1 MAEPSILFVCAN
13 RGQLGNALPVARA
26 LAAGGGCAHVLAMD
40 ALHAQ
45 SVGEAL
51 EHQTLP
57 AGVTWSQAP
66 LPQLNPPFARRSFP
80 GRLRCVLRLAP
91 QLAGLSRQYQA
102 VVVGMDGAFER
113 VLLREARREGRFTA
127 LILDGPILG
136 APRLRSGPGAAW
148 SARRWLRFHGRRAL
162 LKLCC
167 ALGLEPYAP
176 GLLAHTRLDRIYT
189 MGAFTTR
196 TLAGH
201 GLHATLETTGIPRLA
216 ELAGDPLDL
225 EPEPNRVLYATAA
238 FRWHDEPWLDRRQ
251 QHNLEALADALPRAG
266 WELHVRL
273 HPREDPERFRTLVGR
288 PGVFVS
294 PASRP
299 LFDEIAAARAVVTSV
314 STTAIEALGLGRPVF
329 IHLDGFPADH
339 SEYVLGA
346 CLPVTRSAAALVDEL
361 AKLRD
366 GDAPEPR
373 LPRDV
378 WSPDTPHAGERIA
391 GSLCEALAARR

>member
-1 MAEPSILFVCAN
+1 VAKPSVLFVCAN

-26 LAAGGGCAHVLAMD
+26 LAARGGRAHLLAMD
-40 ALHAQ
+40 AIHAQ
-45 SVGEAL
+45 GVGDAL
-51 EHQTLP
+51 EHEALP
-57 AGVTWSQAP
+57 AGVTWSQARLP
-66 LPQLNPPFARRSFP
+66 LLDPPFARRSFLS
-80 GRLRCVLRLAP
+80 RLHSVMRLAP
-91 QLAGLSRQYQA
+91 VLAGLSREYHA
-102 VVVGMDGAFER
+102 IVVGMDGAFER
-113 VLLREARREGRFTA
+113 VLLREARGDGRFTA

-136 APRLRSGPGAAW
+136 APRLRTGPGAAW

-162 LKLCC
+162 LKLTG

-176 GLLAHTRLDRIYT
+176 GLLAHTPLDRIYT
-189 MGAFTTR
+189 MGAFTTH

-201 GLHATLETTGIPRLA
+201 GLHAALETTGIPRLA
-216 ELAGDPLDL
+216 ELAGEPLDL

-251 QHNLEALADALPRAG
+251 QHNLEALAEALPRAG

-273 HPREDPERFRTLVGR
+273 HPREDPERFRALVGR
-288 PGVFVS
+288 PGVLVS

-299 LFDEIAAARAVVTSV
+299 LIDEIAAARAVVTSV

-346 CLPVTRSAAALVDEL
+346 CLPVTRSTAALVSEL
-361 AKLRD
+361 AKLRN
-366 GDAPEPR
+366 GHAPEPA
-373 LPRDV
+373 LPEDV
-378 WSPDTPHAGERIA
+378 WSPDTPHSGERIA
-391 GSLCEALAARR
+391 ASLCEAIAARR